1 MDGISRMIIHS
12 YSSEDTSTSKYLST
26 SCRVSPKKN

>member
-1 MDGISRMIIHS
+1 MTGVPRMITHS

-26 SCRVSPKKN
+26 SSSVSPEN